1 MHSIAWRHQN
11 SQVKAALHHP
21 CFWVLVFHP
30 RKLSSPQKVLH
41 NSRPISLGDSL
52 NRWYLRQNK
61 VSLIEFMRVHPFV
74 KSILHSSMIQLPM
87 IHSSQ
92 SLSLNKIQLIKTC
105 LDPFRFLQLC
115 FQKNP
120 QRRNLYFKR
129 EDSFHPIHQWK
140 WGCPSKSTHKILITM

>member
-1 MHSIAWRHQN
+1 MSPWKYPATNLQIAPSIMHSIAWRRQN
-11 SQVKAALHHP
+11 SQVKAALRHP
-21 CFWVLVFHP
+21 CLWALVFHL

-92 SLSLNKIQLIKTC
+92 SLSLSSLCLAWPQPPPPPRESSKT
-105 LDPFRFLQLC
+105 FLL
-115 FQKNP
+115 
-120 QRRNLYFKR
+120 
-129 EDSFHPIHQWK
+129 S
-140 WGCPSKSTHKILITM
+140 STFSLGRYDELRSGEWYL